1 METRYY
7 HLQRKTLEQ
16 ILPQLLQMTL
26 ERNWRAVVMA
36 GSTERVDFLNR
47 HLWTFNDRSFIP
59 HGAAED
65 GEADL
70 QPVWLT
76 ARDENPN
83 NSNVLFLV
91 DGADSSNL
99 EGFDLVCRLFDGN
112 DEAAVA
118 EARTC
123 WKSQKEAGHQ
133 LTYWQQTEQGGWTK
147 KAEANI
153 PAET

>member
-26 ERNWRAVVMA
+26 ERNWRAVVMV
-36 GSTERVDFLNR
+36 GSPERVEFLNR

-65 GEADL
+65 GEAEL

-76 ARDENPN
+76 SEEENPN

-91 DGADSSNL
+91 DGADSADL
-99 EGFDLVCRLFDGN
+99 EQYELVCRLFDGN
-112 DEAAVA
+112 DDLAVA
-118 EARTC
+118 DARKF
-123 WKSQKEAGHQ
+123 WKAQKDAGHR
-133 LTYWQQTEQGGWTK
+133 LTYWQQTDQGGWTK
-147 KAEANI
+147 KAEANS
-153 PAET
+153 PE